1 MDRRTFVG
9 ALTGGFLA
17 APLAARGQ
25 SSTNVA
31 RVGYLTGAARNA
43 MPVSTGSFIDRLREL
58 GYVEGRNLFIDYR
71 YADTEVRL
79 RAHASD
85 LVRDGVRVIYA
96 QNPYALRAATATTST
111 IPIVGYDYETDPVAA
126 GFAATLR
133 NPGGNVTGVFLDQ
146 PDMSAK
152 QLQLLKEMVPQ
163 LSLVAVL
170 WDDPLAAA
178 QHAAVADAG
187 RRLGITISSLV
198 WRGPDALTDAIRSAK
213 QQGAQGLVVLSSP
226 RILDQYRPLVADAAL
241 KNHIP
246 AIGLTANFAKD
257 GLLIAYGPVQH
268 DMYRIAAGLV
278 AKILDGARPADLPI
292 ERPVRFELAIN
303 LKTAKALGITVPQ

>member
-9 ALTGGFLA
+9 TLTGGLLA

-71 YADTEVRL
+71 YAETEVRL
-79 RAHASD
+79 RAHVSD
-85 LVRDGVRVIYA
+85 FVRDGVRVIYA
-96 QNPYALRAATATTST
+96 QNPYALRAATAITTT

-146 PDMSAK
+146 PDISAK

-163 LSLVAVL
+163 LSHVAVL
-170 WDDPLAAA
+170 WDDALAAA
-178 QHAAVADAG
+178 QHGLPHRRRSVVSG
-187 RRLGITISSLV
+187 RDHHMT
-198 WRGPDALTDAIRSAK
+198 
-213 QQGAQGLVVLSSP
+213 
-226 RILDQYRPLVADAAL
+226 
-241 KNHIP
+241 
-246 AIGLTANFAKD
+246 
-257 GLLIAYGPVQH
+257 
-268 DMYRIAAGLV
+268 
-278 AKILDGARPADLPI
+278 
-292 ERPVRFELAIN
+292 
-303 LKTAKALGITVPQ
+303 